1 MLAPLNQKSSMENKF
16 SKTITYIDDI
26 PDGLVLDVK
35 DDTSLLLLLASF
47 GSLSDKKITVNVGRN
62 SSFRGVFADFSSSS
76 FNFSLNVNLNG
87 EGGECE
93 WRLASL
99 SRGDN
104 KKVFEP
110 SVTHVAPRTQ
120 ALMSNYGITR
130 DSSYLTFAGV
140 SAIPHGSVKT
150 VTRQEAKIIVF
161 DPQSGGRASPIL
173 RIADNNVDASHAAS
187 VGRLSEEH
195 LFYLESRGVSLEE
208 AKRLITL
215 GYLKPI
221 ETYFDD
227 DFIKARIDKAIEG
240 GL

>member
-1 MLAPLNQKSSMENKF
+1 MENNF
-16 SKTITYIDDI
+16 TSIISYVDDI

-35 DDTSLLLLLASF
+35 DGEKTLLLLSSF
-47 GSLSDKKITVNVGRN
+47 SAFNSRKLTVNVGKN
-62 SSFRGVFADFSSSS
+62 CFFRGVFADFSAGSGT
-76 FNFSLNVNLNG
+76 FSLFVNMNG
-87 EGGECE
+87 EESECE

-99 SRGDN
+99 CRKDS

-110 SVTHVAPRTQ
+110 SVNHFAPHTK

-130 DSSYLTFAGV
+130 DSSFLTFAGV
-140 SAIPHGSVKT
+140 SSIPHGSVKT

-161 DPQSGGRASPIL
+161 DPLSGGKASPIL

-221 ETYFDD
+221 DSFFPDES
-227 DFIKARIDKAIEG
+227 IKERIDKAIEG
-240 GL
+240 GF